1 MPTSL
6 APFPH
11 APACTQSAGPR
22 SSALGT
28 IDKAHTRVA
37 ETLAGVVPNP
47 SATRLRG
54 GSPSEK
60 PLLTERQV
68 VRALIDQYN
77 RQIEEDSVKNG
88 LVKTTCGHWIHSS
101 RLPDGSTRIM
111 AENARGFWKPS
122 LNDYKDKTKRTPDSL
137 PALFYRQV
145 TGEDW
150 DGENQSYDRAAKTYN
165 RLWGRDREY
174 EQERAQQRKL
184 LRRKRGGA
192 SGSSAVKTTSTVATR
207 DGAPD
212 TSTVATTLRGVAQ
225 PSAHGTNGASGGA
238 LGIVPST
245 SNVANAPRATG
256 GPAVAPP
263 SAHGP
268 SGASSS
274 IVSMD
279 SMVGKVPATCSVANV
294 PREPAV
300 PLPHAHG
307 TGGASGVAL
316 GSGSLTVAT
325 APKPRR
331 EEERFDGDYE
341 AYRRADKAWHEKRRR
356 DRLKSS
362 APYSTGARATSFIAS
377 SNITASA
384 SMSSRAAT
392 AAASPL
398 PSNQPTAQLLSALPL
413 PDPFS
418 LLPPIPREPWAAE
431 HEQRRAIEAAELAER
446 LATEREVAAT
456 AHLEEWLIAEW
467 ERVSGE
473 LQQVRAAQ
481 LQQWREAQSQLRP
494 TRIVT
499 DDDEAPNEMVSMCC
513 AGDDHSEDEGEQ
525 NVSATAASATTSGCG
540 VHASNMQFAALER
553 RLLDV
558 ERELTQL
565 RRQRSRDDEALV
577 DGLQQRLQEQSGAK
591 RPIKEEYVKA
601 AAALARDPAFARD
614 PKLKKEDSWWASFP
628 VPAGKSRTD
637 ARKNAST
644 ILEKGWLDELCGQPA
659 PATAAAPLNASVIL
673 QLENEEGE
681 RFGPQL
687 DVPIDAT
694 SVKLQ
699 QLLSRVLSDHA
710 LQDCAFRVL
719 GGSDVTATL
728 GEALQSV
735 STERS
740 VRLVYTVPAV
750 EKTDAYC
757 ERLGFERITLEN
769 AAEYPPPKLWD
780 FKPATRSMVD
790 SPPAI
795 WYWRMTGGNWSDS
808 ERSLSHEYH
817 IVADRWRRLLDE
829 HHERDARRDRLRKI
843 EDEATRACELHR
855 EAQDGPYRDNAE
867 RMQWVKQ
874 RMVKAIA
881 RKKRADCWA
890 LLHELAADAGRR
902 LGRSQAVE
910 LLDGNAFD
918 RYVGR
923 TEKCRGFWYEKARRM
938 GLLRTRD
945 QPRAL
950 SPPSLPS
957 YKPLGPIAAM
967 LEAPAAQLVADLAQC
982 LVCHLTFKH
991 EHPGRVPS
999 ASSATADVNEL
1010 SAAFIEFE
1018 LRRDAQSGMLF
1029 YDEAIALL
1037 DACDSWLNANGDE
1050 DSPHESDLW
1059 DRSNRLTELGCHW
1072 HDPTTRSEALET
1084 SLTVEDGYVGEE
1096 KDGVPEGRGAMR
1108 SANGDVYVGQWQAGK
1123 PHGLGTMCYG
1133 RGLVF
1138 DGEWSEGER
1147 VPVWSQA
1154 RSACHVGSWAVPALA
1169 SGWISQQQQ
1178 QHVVGF
1184 SDAQRN
1190 VDVMPLVM
1198 RLEVDE
1204 MMKAQQE
1211 QQDQEQE
1218 AREQKAREETEA
1230 IDKRC
1235 AADRARRHAL
1245 QPRSD
1250 SPIREALA
1258 AAKEAYVRESG
1269 MRVTDEEAAI
1279 LSEEQRC
1286 AERGESGPLKAEA
1299 FDVVSRL
1306 CDANHVT
1313 DCPKHDERLRRL
1325 LSIKEHGR
1333 PDPCKRCGATLMC
1346 SFTPEGEPT
1355 ELFCIGRVCHRRT
1368 QDDGY
1373 IGGRR
1378 QIKQWWE
1385 WEDCGWERKITPEN
1399 KAQLLCRPLVDSKAR
1414 DLCKVVQAQKAPS
1427 CPASASASAPLSLGL
1442 GSGRWSASALS
1453 CAQDA
1458 STCPAEADTA
1468 PTTCA
1473 APPGAPSS
1481 PTPPTPRSLPC
1492 SPSRERV
1499 GEVEGVPGGLEEG
1512 EAGGVEEGKQD
1523 SSDSENIEI
1532 CDEPPD
1538 DNDVAEMHEYFLPMD

>member
-1 MPTSL
+1 M
-6 APFPH
+6 
-11 APACTQSAGPR
+11 R
-22 SSALGT
+22 
-28 IDKAHTRVA
+28 R
-37 ETLAGVVPNP
+37 TLYDI
-47 SATRLRG
+47 
-54 GSPSEK
+54 
-60 PLLTERQV
+60 
-68 VRALIDQYN
+68 IDQV
-77 RQIEEDSVKNG
+77 E
-88 LVKTTCGHWIHSS
+88 
-101 RLPDGSTRIM
+101 
-111 AENARGFWKPS
+111 AE
-122 LNDYKDKTKRTPDSL
+122 
-137 PALFYRQV
+137 
-145 TGEDW
+145 
-150 DGENQSYDRAAKTYN
+150 
-165 RLWGRDREY
+165 
-174 EQERAQQRKL
+174 
-184 LRRKRGGA
+184 
-192 SGSSAVKTTSTVATR
+192 
-207 DGAPD
+207 
-212 TSTVATTLRGVAQ
+212 
-225 PSAHGTNGASGGA
+225 
-238 LGIVPST
+238 
-245 SNVANAPRATG
+245 
-256 GPAVAPP
+256 
-263 SAHGP
+263 
-268 SGASSS
+268 
-274 IVSMD
+274 
-279 SMVGKVPATCSVANV
+279 
-294 PREPAV
+294 
-300 PLPHAHG
+300 
-307 TGGASGVAL
+307 
-316 GSGSLTVAT
+316 
-325 APKPRR
+325 
-331 EEERFDGDYE
+331 
-341 AYRRADKAWHEKRRR
+341 
-356 DRLKSS
+356 
-362 APYSTGARATSFIAS
+362 
-377 SNITASA
+377 
-384 SMSSRAAT
+384 
-392 AAASPL
+392 
-398 PSNQPTAQLLSALPL
+398 
-413 PDPFS
+413 
-418 LLPPIPREPWAAE
+418 
-431 HEQRRAIEAAELAER
+431 
-446 LATEREVAAT
+446 
-456 AHLEEWLIAEW
+456 
-467 ERVSGE
+467 SGE
-473 LQQVRAAQ
+473 
-481 LQQWREAQSQLRP
+481 
-494 TRIVT
+494 
-499 DDDEAPNEMVSMCC
+499 
-513 AGDDHSEDEGEQ
+513 
-525 NVSATAASATTSGCG
+525 AS
-540 VHASNMQFAALER
+540 VALER
-553 RLLDV
+553 EQRAASRRERGERRVAQINAGLPVRPHVPRRPERVVDPIEDALSVVRHCDEQSTSAHALSHSLTRRDALSQERQGAKQTRRDAEPRRSVRIATDEEMPSDFGVRPRRTVTDEEEMPFYFGVCAGLDL
-558 ERELTQL
+558 EPRDDSQL
-565 RRQRSRDDEALV
+565 RRQRSRDEADLLDE
-577 DGLQQRLQEQSGAK
+577 LQQLLQQESGAK

-601 AAALARDPAFARD
+601 AVALARDPAFVCD
-614 PKLKKEDSWWASFP
+614 PKLKKDDAWWASFP
-628 VPAGKSRTD
+628 VLGGCARTG
-637 ARKNAST
+637 ARKNAVT
-644 ILEKGWLDELCGQPA
+644 ILEKGWLDQLGGQPVSA
-659 PATAAAPLNASVIL
+659 PVTASVVL

-681 RFGPQL
+681 RCGPQL
-687 DVPIDAT
+687 DVPLDAT
-694 SVKLQ
+694 RVRLQ
-699 QLLSRVLSDHA
+699 QLLSRVLSAKA
-710 LQDCAFRVL
+710 LQDCTFRVL
-719 GGSDVTATL
+719 GGGDVTATL

-750 EKTDAYC
+750 EKTAAYC
-757 ERLGFERITLEN
+757 ERLGLERITPEN
-769 AAEYPPPKLWD
+769 AAAYPPPKLWD
-780 FKPATRSMVD
+780 FKPATRTAVD

-808 ERSLSHEYH
+808 ELSLSHEYH
-817 IVADRWRRLLDE
+817 VVSQRWRRLLDDYE
-829 HHERDARRDRLRKI
+829 EREARRDELRKI
-843 EDEATRACELHR
+843 EDEATRACRLHR
-855 EAQDGPYRDNAE
+855 EAQVGPYRDNAE

-982 LVCHLTFKH
+982 LVCHLTFKG

-1037 DACDSWLNANGDE
+1037 DACNSWLDANGDE

-1169 SGWISQQQQ
+1169 SGWVSQQQK

-1190 VDVMPLVM
+1190 FDVMRLVM

-1211 QQDQEQE
+1211 QQE

-1230 IDKRC
+1230 IIKRR

-1258 AAKEAYVRESG
+1258 AAKEAYLRSAG

-1286 AERGESGPLKAEA
+1286 AERGECGPLKFEA
-1299 FDVVSRL
+1299 FDVVSQL
-1306 CDANHVT
+1306 CDANDVT
-1313 DCPKHDERLRRL
+1313 DCPEHAERLRRL

-1355 ELFCIGRVCHRRT
+1355 KLFCIGRICHRRT
-1368 QDDGY
+1368 QDDG
-1373 IGGRR
+1373 
-1378 QIKQWWE
+1378 KQWWE

-1399 KAQLLCRPLVDSKAR
+1399 KAKLLCRPLVDSKAC
-1414 DLCKVVQAQKAPS
+1414 DLRKVVQAQKAPS
-1427 CPASASASAPLSLGL
+1427 CPASASASAPLSHSLGL

-1453 CAQDA
+1453 GAQDA
-1458 STCPAEADTA
+1458 SSCPAEADTA
-1468 PTTCA
+1468 PTTYA
-1473 APPGAPSS
+1473 GPPGAKSLPS
-1481 PTPPTPRSLPC
+1481 PTPSTRR
-1492 SPSRERV
+1492 SPSRERA
-1499 GEVEGVPGGLEEG
+1499 G
-1512 EAGGVEEGKQD
+1512 EAESEAGSVAEGKQD
-1523 SSDSENIEI
+1523 SSSDSESIEI

-1538 DNDVAEMHEYFLPMD
+1538 DNDDDEMHTSGSGSWGMSAPDMSLEEARMLHYDMYD